1 MNRTI
6 PSSLIRAGLALAL
19 LAPGACTKGPD
30 FEPPAPVAPTE
41 FRSETLSGASI
52 ANTPWWD
59 LYEDP
64 VLRDLLSRGLENNR
78 SLREAMARIAEARTG
93 ITIAAS
99 DRLPRVNAVG
109 IGLYQ
114 QPIGEDSVSTF
125 DNLKVTAAASYEVD
139 LWGRVSRSNEA
150 ALQGALATEEAFR
163 TITISLVAE
172 IANAYLTLRDIDA
185 RIGITEETALANRAS
200 YDVLS
205 SRAQG
210 GLVPEVDVNRAAIQ
224 IADAEA
230 VLQKLRRARAQ
241 TEHVLS
247 LLVGDLPGEIQR
259 GVPLADQALPPS
271 VPPGLPSELLQR
283 RPDVLTAE
291 RMLHAQTARIG
302 IAEANRFPKLSLTG
316 TVGAKRTTLGEIV
329 SGNPFF
335 NVGANIIAPLFNRG
349 ALKAVSDAERAR
361 TEQVLNQYEQTVLNA
376 FREVEDALVGVDTYE
391 LEYEARLRQVEA
403 AQAALSSV
411 EVLYEGGLV
420 TYMEV
425 IDLQKGVFGAEMMA
439 SEALRLRHASVVQL
453 YRALGGGWT
462 PPEGWTSLAEAP
474 EEDVGGAG

>member
-302 IAEANRFPKLSLTG
+302 IAEANRFPKRSLTG
-316 TVGAKRTTLGEIV
+316 TVGA
-329 SGNPFF
+329 
-335 NVGANIIAPLFNRG
+335 
-349 ALKAVSDAERAR
+349 
-361 TEQVLNQYEQTVLNA
+361 
-376 FREVEDALVGVDTYE
+376 
-391 LEYEARLRQVEA
+391 
-403 AQAALSSV
+403 
-411 EVLYEGGLV
+411 
-420 TYMEV
+420 
-425 IDLQKGVFGAEMMA
+425 
-439 SEALRLRHASVVQL
+439 
-453 YRALGGGWT
+453 
-462 PPEGWTSLAEAP
+462 
-474 EEDVGGAG
+474 